1 MKKSAWTF
9 ILAAAMLLAGCGSPE
24 KPPRPAEELLERLP
38 ATPDMAVS
46 SDEKVLPELM
56 KSAAAATAARYMDSG
71 YRIVQEEDTGLAR
84 DVLVFCS
91 GNVFHRIETDLD
103 AYTGDWNNT
112 FVPAF
117 AIDGKNQTNIN
128 ASGTGQGQLA
138 VVNVFERDSVYNGTP
153 KDMMARPLSETIS
166 CNGLEIMEAY
176 LSSFAAWKE
185 TGTDGNGTP
194 TVTVHWMIP
203 YRDGLTTTLS
213 GSRFA
218 KTGNIFPVENDFSFT
233 LKQEGEDWILQ
244 NWSTG
249 SGTGTVTDQG
259 LEADEAFWTDCFG
272 NPPAVG
278 EILTLPE

>member
-9 ILAAAMLLAGCGSPE
+9 ILAAAMLLAGCASPE
-24 KPPRPAEELLERLP
+24 KPPRPAEELLEQLP

-56 KSAAAATAARYMDSG
+56 KSAAAATTARYMDSG
-71 YRIVQEEDTGLAR
+71 YRILQQEDTGLAR
-84 DVLVFCS
+84 DVLVFCDGS
-91 GNVFHRIETDLD
+91 VFYCIETDLD

-112 FVPAF
+112 FVPAL
-117 AIDGKNQTNIN
+117 ASDGKTQTNIN

-138 VVNVFERDSVYNGTP
+138 VVNVFERDPVYNGTP
-153 KDMMARPLSETIS
+153 KDMMARPLAETIS

-176 LSSFAAWKE
+176 PSSFTAWKE
-185 TGTDGNGTP
+185 TGTDENGTP

-203 YRDGLTTTLS
+203 DRDGLTTTLS
-213 GSRFA
+213 GSRFSN
-218 KTGNIFPVENDFSFT
+218 TGNIFPVENDFSFT
-233 LKQEGEDWILQ
+233 LKREGEDWILQ

>member
-128 ASGTGQGQLA
+128 ASGTGQG
-138 VVNVFERDSVYNGTP
+138 
-153 KDMMARPLSETIS
+153 
-166 CNGLEIMEAY
+166 
-176 LSSFAAWKE
+176 
-185 TGTDGNGTP
+185 
-194 TVTVHWMIP
+194 
-203 YRDGLTTTLS
+203 
-213 GSRFA
+213 
-218 KTGNIFPVENDFSFT
+218 
-233 LKQEGEDWILQ
+233 
-244 NWSTG
+244 
-249 SGTGTVTDQG
+249 
-259 LEADEAFWTDCFG
+259 
-272 NPPAVG
+272 
-278 EILTLPE
+278 

>member
-9 ILAAAMLLAGCGSPE
+9 ILAAAMLLAGCASPE
-24 KPPRPAEELLERLP
+24 KPLRPAEELLEQLP

-56 KSAAAATAARYMDSG
+56 NSAAEATAARYMDSG
-71 YRIVQEEDTGLAR
+71 FRVLQQEDTGLAR
-84 DVLVFCS
+84 DVLVFCDGS
-91 GNVFHRIETDLD
+91 VFYRIETDLD

-117 AIDGKNQTNIN
+117 AMDGKNQTNIN
-128 ASGTGQGQLA
+128 ASGTDQGQLA
-138 VVNVFERDSVYNGTP
+138 VVNVFERDPVYNGTP
-153 KDMMARPLSETIS
+153 KDMLARPLSEIIS

-176 LSSFAAWKE
+176 PSSLAAWKE
-185 TGTDGNGTP
+185 TGTDENGTP

-203 YRDGLTTTLS
+203 DRDGLTTTLS
-213 GSRFA
+213 KSRFS

-249 SGTGTVTDQG
+249 SGTGTVADQG

-278 EILTLPE
+278 DILTLPE

>member
-9 ILAAAMLLAGCGSPE
+9 ILAAAMLLAGCASPE
-24 KPPRPAEELLERLP
+24 KPSRPAEELLEQLP

-56 KSAAAATAARYMDSG
+56 KSAAAATADRYMDSG
-71 YRIVQEEDTGLAR
+71 FCILQQEDTGLAR
-84 DVLVFCS
+84 DVLVFCDGS
-91 GNVFHRIETDLD
+91 VFYRIETDLD

-112 FVPAF
+112 FVTAF
-117 AIDGKNQTNIN
+117 VTDGKTQTNIN

-138 VVNVFERDSVYNGTP
+138 VVNVFERDPVYNGTP
-153 KDMMARPLSETIS
+153 KDMLARPLSEIIS

-176 LSSFAAWKE
+176 PSSFAAWKE
-185 TGTDGNGTP
+185 TGTDENGNP

-203 YRDGLTTTLS
+203 DRDGLTSTLS
-213 GSRFA
+213 KSRFS

-233 LKQEGEDWILQ
+233 LKREGEDWILQ

-249 SGTGTVTDQG
+249 SGTGTVKVQG
-259 LEADEAFWTDCFG
+259 LEAHEAFWTDCFG

>member
-9 ILAAAMLLAGCGSPE
+9 ILAAAMLLAGCASPE
-24 KPPRPAEELLERLP
+24 KPTRSAEELLEQLP

-56 KSAAAATAARYMDSG
+56 KSTAAATAARYMDSG
-71 YRIVQEEDTGLAR
+71 FRVLQQEDTGLAR

-117 AIDGKNQTNIN
+117 AIDGKTQTNIN

-138 VVNVFERDSVYNGTP
+138 VVNVFERDPVYDGDP
-153 KDMMARPLSETIS
+153 ADRMAQPLAETIS
-166 CNGLEIMEAY
+166 CNGLAIMEAY
-176 LSSFAAWKE
+176 PSSFAAWKE
-185 TGTDGNGTP
+185 TGTDENGIP

-203 YRDGLTTTLS
+203 DRDGLTSTLS
-213 GSRFA
+213 KSRFS

-233 LKQEGEDWILQ
+233 LKREGEDWILQ

-249 SGTGTVTDQG
+249 SVTGTVTDQG

>member
-1 MKKSAWTF
+1 MKISAWTF

-24 KPPRPAEELLERLP
+24 KPPRPAEELLEQLP

-46 SDEKVLPELM
+46 SDEKALPELM

-71 YRIVQEEDTGLAR
+71 YRIVQEDTGLAR
-84 DVLVFCS
+84 DVLVFCND
-91 GNVFHRIETDLD
+91 NVFYRIETDLD

-153 KDMMARPLSETIS
+153 KDMMARQLSETIS

-185 TGTDGNGTP
+185 TGTDAEGTP

-203 YRDGLTTTLS
+203 DRDGLTSTLS
-213 GSRFA
+213 KSRFS

-249 SGTGTVTDQG
+249 SGTGTVADQG

-272 NPPAVG
+272 NPPAVE

>member
-9 ILAAAMLLAGCGSPE
+9 ILAAAMLLAGCASPE
-24 KPPRPAEELLERLP
+24 KPPRPAEELLEQLP

-56 KSAAAATAARYMDSG
+56 NSAAEATAARYMDSG
-71 YRIVQEEDTGLAR
+71 FRVLQQEDTGLAR
-84 DVLVFCS
+84 DVLVFCDGS
-91 GNVFHRIETDLD
+91 VFYRIETDLD

-117 AIDGKNQTNIN
+117 AMDGKNQTNIN
-128 ASGTGQGQLA
+128 ASGTDQGQLA
-138 VVNVFERDSVYNGTP
+138 VVNVFERDPVYNGTP
-153 KDMMARPLSETIS
+153 KDMLARPLSEIIS

-176 LSSFAAWKE
+176 PSSFAAWKE
-185 TGTDGNGTP
+185 TGTDENGTP

-203 YRDGLTTTLS
+203 DRDGLTTTLS
-213 GSRFA
+213 KSRFS

-249 SGTGTVTDQG
+249 SGTGTVADQG

-278 EILTLPE
+278 DILTLPE